1 MSEPSCEKAA
11 PARPD
16 GEKQRQEQL
25 RFGTDGIRGV
35 AGRELTAGTAF
46 ALGCALCRL
55 YPSPRVVVGQDT
67 RTSSDMLAHALAA
80 GVAAGGGQAI
90 MGGVLPSAA
99 VSFFV
104 LQERAACGVVV
115 SASHNPPAYNGLK
128 VFGGDGA
135 KLPEGDERRLERMML
150 SPACAPPPAMGGVR
164 RLRKKGAYLARLA
177 SLAPCSF
184 AGKTFVLDCANG
196 AARLFAPRLFRRLGA
211 RVFAVGCGAGK
222 NINCACGPLHPQRLC
237 AEVRRRGADAGFAY
251 DGDADRLIACDE
263 RGEIVDG
270 DGILYALACAAKEE
284 GKLPRGLVVGTAYT
298 NAGAERALAARGIRL
313 LRAPV
318 GDKFVAARMRERGA
332 ALGGEQSGHILLAC
346 SPAGDGILASL
357 FLAAL
362 LRRGSLSALCAL
374 PRLAQVHIGVRLP
387 PSACGAIA
395 RCTYGTE
402 EKGGERVAPSSFPN
416 INREEGQGA
425 PPSSFLNNNR
435 EEGEG
440 AAEELSLNI
449 KEGEG
454 AAEDPFLNIKEGEG
468 AAEDPSQ
475 TKTAETFADIE
486 AKTGARL
493 VVRPS
498 GTEPVVRVFA
508 EAESEAAA
516 RLAAEEAARAV
527 LQRLQ

>member
-25 RFGTDGIRGV
+25 RFGTDGIRGI
-35 AGRELTAGTAF
+35 AGRELTARTAF

-104 LQERAACGVVV
+104 LQEKAACGVVV

-128 VFGGDGA
+128 VFGGGGA
-135 KLPEGDERRLERMML
+135 KLPEGDERRLEREML
-150 SPACAPPPAMGGVR
+150 SPVCAPPLSMGAVR
-164 RLRKKGAYLARLA
+164 RLRGKGAYLARLA
-177 SLAPCSF
+177 SLAPCAL

-211 RVFAVGCGAGK
+211 HVFAVGCGAGK
-222 NINCACGPLHPQRLC
+222 NINCACGALHPQRLC

-263 RGEIVDG
+263 RGEVIDG
-270 DGILYALACAAKEE
+270 DGILYALACAAKAE

-318 GDKFVAARMRERGA
+318 GDKFVAARMRESGA
-332 ALGGEQSGHILLAC
+332 ALGGEQSGHILPAC

-387 PSACGAIA
+387 PSACGALA

-402 EKGGERVAPSSFPN
+402 EKGGELGAPSSSFPQINSFPN
-416 INREEGQGA
+416 RN
-425 PPSSFLNNNR
+425 
-435 EEGEG
+435 GE
-440 AAEELSLNI
+440 
-449 KEGEG
+449 
-454 AAEDPFLNIKEGEG
+454 EGEG

-475 TKTAETFADIE
+475 TKTAEAVADIEAETAETFADIE

-516 RLAAEEAARAV
+516 RLAAEEAAREV
-527 LQRLQ
+527 LLRLQ

>member
-11 PARPD
+11 PARPE
-16 GEKQRQEQL
+16 GAISV
-25 RFGTDGIRGV
+25 RFGTDGIRGI
-35 AGRELTAGTAF
+35 AGRDLTAGTAF

-104 LQERAACGVVV
+104 LKERAACGVVV

-135 KLPEGDERRLERMML
+135 KLPEGDERRLEQAMR
-150 SPACAPPPAMGGVR
+150 SPACATPPAMGGVR
-164 RLRKKGAYLARLA
+164 RLRGKGAYLARLA
-177 SLAPCSF
+177 SFAPCSF

-196 AARLFAPRLFRRLGA
+196 AAHLFAPRLFRRLGA

-222 NINCACGPLHPQRLC
+222 NINCACGALHPQRLC

-270 DGILYALACAAKEE
+270 DGILYALACAAQEE

-318 GDKFVAARMRERGA
+318 GDKFVAARMRESGA
-332 ALGGEQSGHILLAC
+332 LLGGEQSGHIILAGC

-362 LRRGSLSALCAL
+362 AARSKLSALCAL

-387 PSACGAIA
+387 PSACGAIV

-402 EKGGERVAPSSFPN
+402 GKGR
-416 INREEGQGA
+416 GQGA
-425 PPSSFLNNNR
+425 PPSSFPNNDR
-435 EEGEG
+435 E
-440 AAEELSLNI
+440 
-449 KEGEG
+449 
-454 AAEDPFLNIKEGEG
+454 EGEG

-475 TKTAETFADIE
+475 TKTAEAVADIEAEAAETFADIE

-516 RLAAEEAARAV
+516 RLAAEKAAREV
-527 LQRLQ
+527 LLRLQ

>member
-25 RFGTDGIRGV
+25 RFGTDGIRGI

-104 LQERAACGVVV
+104 LKERAACGVVV

-135 KLPEGDERRLERMML
+135 KLPEGDERRLEQAMR
-150 SPACAPPPAMGGVR
+150 SPACATPPAMGAVR
-164 RLRKKGAYLARLA
+164 RLRGKGAYLARLA

-211 RVFAVGCGAGK
+211 RVFSVGCGAGK
-222 NINCACGPLHPQRLC
+222 NINCACGALHPQRLC
-237 AEVRRRGADAGFAY
+237 AEVRRREADAGFAY

-263 RGEIVDG
+263 RGEVIDG
-270 DGILYALACAAKEE
+270 DGILYALACAAQEE

-318 GDKFVAARMRERGA
+318 GDKFVAARMRESGA
-332 ALGGEQSGHILLAC
+332 TLGGEQSGHILLAC

-362 LRRGSLSALCAL
+362 AARGKLSALCAL

-387 PSACGAIA
+387 PSACGAVA

-402 EKGGERVAPSSFPN
+402 GRGR
-416 INREEGQGA
+416 GQGA
-425 PPSSFLNNNR
+425 PPSSFPNNNR

-440 AAEELSLNI
+440 AAEDPSLNI

-454 AAEDPFLNIKEGEG
+454 AAEDH
-468 AAEDPSQ
+468 SQ

-508 EAESEAAA
+508 EAEGEAAA
-516 RLAAEEAARAV
+516 RLAAEEAAREV
-527 LQRLQ
+527 LLRLQ

>member
-11 PARPD
+11 PARS
-16 GEKQRQEQL
+16 GGAEKPAEGDPARPEGAVSV
-25 RFGTDGIRGV
+25 RFGTDGIRGI
-35 AGRELTAGTAF
+35 AGRELTARTAF

-67 RTSSDMLAHALAA
+67 RTSSDMLAHALSA

-104 LQERAACGVVV
+104 LKERAACGVVV

-135 KLPEGDERRLERMML
+135 KLPEGDERRLEQAML
-150 SPACAPPPAMGGVR
+150 SPACAPPLSMGGVR
-164 RLRKKGAYLARLA
+164 LLREKGAYLARLA

-184 AGKTFVLDCANG
+184 AGKTFVIDCANG
-196 AARLFAPRLFRRLGA
+196 AARSFAPRLFRRLGA
-211 RVFAVGCGAGK
+211 RVFSVGCGAGK
-222 NINCACGPLHPQRLC
+222 GINCACGALHPQRLC
-237 AEVRRRGADAGFAY
+237 AEVRRREADAGFAY

-318 GDKFVAARMRERGA
+318 GDKFVAARMRESGA
-332 ALGGEQSGHILLAC
+332 SLGGEQSGHILLAC

-362 LRRGSLSALCAL
+362 AARSKLSALCAL

-387 PSACGAIA
+387 PAVHTERKGRTEGRVRRLLPSQIMIGKKGKARRKSLPKQKRQRRLQTSRQRRRRPLRTSRQRRGRGWWCALRAPSPWCACLPRRRARQPPALRRRKRRGRYCSACNE
-395 RCTYGTE
+395 RR
-402 EKGGERVAPSSFPN
+402 GG
-416 INREEGQGA
+416 
-425 PPSSFLNNNR
+425 
-435 EEGEG
+435 
-440 AAEELSLNI
+440 
-449 KEGEG
+449 
-454 AAEDPFLNIKEGEG
+454 
-468 AAEDPSQ
+468 
-475 TKTAETFADIE
+475 
-486 AKTGARL
+486 
-493 VVRPS
+493 
-498 GTEPVVRVFA
+498 
-508 EAESEAAA
+508 
-516 RLAAEEAARAV
+516 
-527 LQRLQ
+527 

>member
-25 RFGTDGIRGV
+25 RFGTDGIRGI
-35 AGRELTAGTAF
+35 AGRELTARTAF

-67 RTSSDMLAHALAA
+67 RTSSDMLAHAVAA
-80 GVAAGGGQAI
+80 GVAAGGGQALL
-90 MGGVLPSAA
+90 GGVLPSAA

-104 LQERAACGVVV
+104 LKEKAACGVVV

-128 VFGGDGA
+128 VFGGGGA
-135 KLPEGDERRLERMML
+135 KLSEGDERRLEREML
-150 SPACAPPPAMGGVR
+150 SPACAPPLSMGGVR
-164 RLRKKGAYLARLA
+164 RLRGKGAYLARLA
-177 SLAPCSF
+177 SLAPCAL

-196 AARLFAPRLFRRLGA
+196 AARSFAPRLFRRLGA
-211 RVFAVGCGAGK
+211 RVFSVGCGAGK
-222 NINCACGPLHPQRLC
+222 GINCFCGALHPQRLC
-237 AEVRRRGADAGFAY
+237 AEVQRRGADAGFAY

-284 GKLPRGLVVGTAYT
+284 GKLPCGLVVGTAYT

-318 GDKFVAARMRERGA
+318 GDKFVAARMRESGA
-332 ALGGEQSGHILLAC
+332 PLGGEQSGHILPAC

-362 LRRGSLSALCAL
+362 SARGKLSALCAL
-374 PRLAQVHIGVRLP
+374 PRLAQVHLGVRLP
-387 PSACGAIA
+387 PSACGAAAA

-402 EKGGERVAPSSFPN
+402 EKGREQGASSSFSN
-416 INREEGQGA
+416 INRK
-425 PPSSFLNNNR
+425 R
-435 EEGEG
+435 GEG
-440 AAEELSLNI
+440 APEASS
-449 KEGEG
+449 K
-454 AAEDPFLNIKEGEG
+454 
-468 AAEDPSQ
+468 
-475 TKTAETFADIE
+475 TTTAEAFAGIE

-516 RLAAEEAARAV
+516 RLAAEEAAREV
-527 LQRLQ
+527 LLRLQ

>member
-11 PARPD
+11 PARS
-16 GEKQRQEQL
+16 GGAEKLAEGGPARPEGAVSA
-25 RFGTDGIRGV
+25 RFGTDGIRGI
-35 AGRELTAGTAF
+35 AGRELTARTAF

-55 YPSPRVVVGQDT
+55 YPLPRVVVGQDT

-104 LQERAACGVVV
+104 LKERAACGVVV

-135 KLPEGDERRLERMML
+135 KLPEGDERRLEREML
-150 SPACAPPPAMGGVR
+150 SPVCAPPPAMGAVR
-164 RLRKKGAYLARLA
+164 RLRGKGAYLARLA
-177 SLAPCSF
+177 SLAPCAL

-211 RVFAVGCGAGK
+211 RVFAVGCGTGK
-222 NINCACGPLHPQRLC
+222 NINCACGALHPQRLC
-237 AEVRRRGADAGFAY
+237 AEVQRRGADAGFAY

-263 RGEIVDG
+263 RGEVIDG

-318 GDKFVAARMRERGA
+318 GDKFVAARMRESGA
-332 ALGGEQSGHILLAC
+332 ALGGEQSGHILPAC

-387 PSACGAIA
+387 PSACGAIV

-402 EKGGERVAPSSFPN
+402 GKGR
-416 INREEGQGA
+416 GQGA
-425 PPSSFLNNNR
+425 PPSSFPNNNR

-440 AAEELSLNI
+440 AAEDPSLNI

-454 AAEDPFLNIKEGEG
+454 AAEE
-468 AAEDPSQ
+468 PSQ
-475 TKTAETFADIE
+475 TKTAEAVADIEAETAEAFADIE

-508 EAESEAAA
+508 EAEGEAAA
-516 RLAAEEAARAV
+516 RLAAEEAAREV
-527 LQRLQ
+527 LLRLQ

>member
-1 MSEPSCEKAA
+1 MSEPSCGNVGSVCFGAPQNTEGAA
-11 PARPD
+11 ADRCGTARPEASVSARCSAG

-25 RFGTDGIRGV
+25 RFGTDGIRGI
-35 AGRELTAGTAF
+35 AGRELTARTAF

-80 GVAAGGGQAI
+80 GVAAGGGQALL
-90 MGGVLPSAA
+90 GGVLPSAA

-104 LQERAACGVVV
+104 LKERAACGVVV

-150 SPACAPPPAMGGVR
+150 SPVCAPPLSMGGVR
-164 RLRKKGAYLARLA
+164 RLRGKGAYLARLA
-177 SLAPCSF
+177 SLAPCAL
-184 AGKTFVLDCANG
+184 AGKTFVIDCANG

-222 NINCACGPLHPQRLC
+222 NINCACGALHPQRLC
-237 AEVRRRGADAGFAY
+237 AEVRRREADAGFAY

-263 RGEIVDG
+263 RGEVIDG
-270 DGILYALACAAKEE
+270 DGILYALACAAKAE

-318 GDKFVAARMRERGA
+318 GDKFVAARMRESGA
-332 ALGGEQSGHILLAC
+332 ALGGEQSGHILPAC

-402 EKGGERVAPSSFPN
+402 EKDGERAAPSSFSN
-416 INREEGQGA
+416 K
-425 PPSSFLNNNR
+425 NR

-440 AAEELSLNI
+440 AAEE
-449 KEGEG
+449 
-454 AAEDPFLNIKEGEG
+454 
-468 AAEDPSQ
+468 PSQ

-508 EAESEAAA
+508 EAEGEAAA

-527 LQRLQ
+527 LQSLQ

>member
-1 MSEPSCEKAA
+1 MSEPSCGKAA
-11 PARPD
+11 PARSGGAEKLAEGDPARPEASVSARCSAD

-25 RFGTDGIRGV
+25 RFGTDGIRGI
-35 AGRELTAGTAF
+35 AGRELTARTAF

-67 RTSSDMLAHALAA
+67 RTSSDMLAHAVAA
-80 GVAAGGGQAI
+80 GVAAGGGQALL
-90 MGGVLPSAA
+90 GGVLPSAA

-104 LQERAACGVVV
+104 LKEKAACGVVV

-135 KLPEGDERRLERMML
+135 KLPEGDERRLEREML
-150 SPACAPPPAMGGVR
+150 SPVCAPTPAMGGVR
-164 RLRKKGAYLARLA
+164 RLQKKGAYLARLV

-222 NINCACGPLHPQRLC
+222 NINCACGALHPQRLC

-270 DGILYALACAAKEE
+270 DGILYALACAAQEE

-318 GDKFVAARMRERGA
+318 GDKFVAARMRESGA

-387 PSACGAIA
+387 PSACGASV

-402 EKGGERVAPSSFPN
+402 GKGR
-416 INREEGQGA
+416 GQGA
-425 PPSSFLNNNR
+425 PPSSFPNNNR

-440 AAEELSLNI
+440 AAEDLSR
-449 KEGEG
+449 
-454 AAEDPFLNIKEGEG
+454 
-468 AAEDPSQ
+468 
-475 TKTAETFADIE
+475 TKTAEVFADIA

-508 EAESEAAA
+508 EAEGEAAA

>member
-1 MSEPSCEKAA
+1 MSGAPCEKAA

-25 RFGTDGIRGV
+25 RFGTDGIRGI
-35 AGRELTAGTAF
+35 AGRELTARTAF

-67 RTSSDMLAHALAA
+67 RTSSDMLAHAVAA
-80 GVAAGGGQAI
+80 GVAAGGGQALL
-90 MGGVLPSAA
+90 GGVLPSAA

-104 LQERAACGVVV
+104 LQEKAACGVVV

-128 VFGGDGA
+128 VFGGGGA
-135 KLPEGDERRLERMML
+135 KLSEGDERRLEREML
-150 SPACAPPPAMGGVR
+150 SPVCAPPLSMGGVR
-164 RLRKKGAYLARLA
+164 RLQKKGAYLARLV

-222 NINCACGPLHPQRLC
+222 NINCACGALHPQRLC
-237 AEVRRRGADAGFAY
+237 AEVRRREADAGFAY

-318 GDKFVAARMRERGA
+318 GDKFVAARMRESGA
-332 ALGGEQSGHILLAC
+332 ALGGEQSGHILPAC

-387 PSACGAIA
+387 PSACGALA

-402 EKGGERVAPSSFPN
+402 EKGGELGAPSSFPN
-416 INREEGQGA
+416 INREEG
-425 PPSSFLNNNR
+425 
-435 EEGEG
+435 EG
-440 AAEELSLNI
+440 AAEDPSLNI

-454 AAEDPFLNIKEGEG
+454 AP
-468 AAEDPSQ
+468 EDPSK
-475 TKTAETFADIE
+475 TTTAEAVADIEAEAAEAFAGIE

-527 LQRLQ
+527 LQSLQ

>member
-1 MSEPSCEKAA
+1 
-11 PARPD
+11 
-16 GEKQRQEQL
+16 
-25 RFGTDGIRGV
+25 
-35 AGRELTAGTAF
+35 
-46 ALGCALCRL
+46 
-55 YPSPRVVVGQDT
+55 
-67 RTSSDMLAHALAA
+67 
-80 GVAAGGGQAI
+80 
-90 MGGVLPSAA
+90 
-99 VSFFV
+99 
-104 LQERAACGVVV
+104 
-115 SASHNPPAYNGLK
+115 
-128 VFGGDGA
+128 
-135 KLPEGDERRLERMML
+135 ML
-150 SPACAPPPAMGGVR
+150 SPVCAPPLSMGGVR
-164 RLRKKGAYLARLA
+164 RLRGKGAYLARLV
-177 SLAPCSF
+177 SLAPCAL

-196 AARLFAPRLFRRLGA
+196 AARPFAPRLFRRLGA

-222 NINCACGPLHPQRLC
+222 NINCACGALHPQRLC
-237 AEVRRRGADAGFAY
+237 AEVQRRGADAGFAY

-263 RGEIVDG
+263 RGEVIDG
-270 DGILYALACAAKEE
+270 DGILYALACAAKAE

-318 GDKFVAARMRERGA
+318 GDKFVAARMRESGA
-332 ALGGEQSGHILLAC
+332 ALGGEQSGHILPAC

-362 LRRGSLSALCAL
+362 AARSKLSALCAL

-387 PSACGAIA
+387 PSACGASV

-402 EKGGERVAPSSFPN
+402 GRGR
-416 INREEGQGA
+416 GQGA
-425 PPSSFLNNNR
+425 PPSSFPNNNR

-440 AAEELSLNI
+440 AAEE
-449 KEGEG
+449 
-454 AAEDPFLNIKEGEG
+454 
-468 AAEDPSQ
+468 PSQ
-475 TKTAETFADIE
+475 TKTAEAVADIEAEAAEAFAGIE